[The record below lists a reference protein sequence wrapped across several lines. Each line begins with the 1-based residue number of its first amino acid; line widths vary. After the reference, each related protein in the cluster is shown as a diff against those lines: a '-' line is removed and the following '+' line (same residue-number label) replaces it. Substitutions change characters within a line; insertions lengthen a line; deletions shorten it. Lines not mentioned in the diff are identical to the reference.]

1 MPTRRAFVAASIP
14 AVVVAAIFW
23 RWLGFPVLLAAGIGL
38 VFGIA
43 SLMVTRSVYDQAE
56 DELVAWR
63 RAAPDLVELDGDRG
77 AGDPDAVPAGA
88 ESEAEAGSPPSAA
101 DPEAPM
107 IEGVGER

>member
-14 AVVVAAIFW
+14 AVVVAGIFW

-38 VFGIA
+38 AFGFA

-63 RAAPDLVELDGDRG
+63 RAAPDLAELDRDRG
-77 AGDPDAVPAGA
+77 ARDAEAARAGA
-88 ESEAEAGSPPSAA
+88 ESEAEAGSPPSPAEPA
-101 DPEAPM
+101 GPM
-107 IEGVGER
+107 IEGVRER

>member
-14 AVVVAAIFW
+14 AVVVAGIFW

-38 VFGIA
+38 AFGIA

-63 RAAPDLVELDGDRG
+63 RAAPDLAELDRDRG
-77 AGDPDAVPAGA
+77 AGAPDAAHSGA
-88 ESEAEAGSPPSAA
+88 ESEAEAGSPPSPA

-107 IEGVGER
+107 IEGVRER

>member
-14 AVVVAAIFW
+14 AVVVAGIFW

-38 VFGIA
+38 AFGIA

-63 RAAPDLVELDGDRG
+63 RAAPDLAEPDRDRG
-77 AGDPDAVPAGA
+77 AGVPDAAPAGVEA
-88 ESEAEAGSPPSAA
+88 EAEAGSPPSLA
-101 DPEAPM
+101 
-107 IEGVGER
+107 GRKHR